1 MNYYMTRSFDHAGYY
16 ETRLVL
22 VLVCL
27 AIALYFL
34 RTRRD
39 ARYLLMFVNGA
50 FWQASMELTLK
61 LFGLRGAGFSVSI
74 FGLEIPSALGWAF
87 QGLAEGGV
95 LCMMSFWFLDLYL
108 GRSSRRAEWL
118 YYWGVCVLVVL
129 LSCIVG
135 VLALGEDL
143 SSQRPMFA
151 PLSVV
156 LTAYVIMISLVIVG
170 LKGGDS
176 FRYLTIY
183 FVGCFL
189 FFILKRQPMHLL
201 GARSIAESAA
211 DGGIVVASM
220 GKQFWLMLY
229 SHINVT
235 AGKIHY
241 FVIPYALGLLNLPKT
256 GRE

>member
-1 MNYYMTRSFDHAGYY
+1 MNYFMTRSFDHAGYY

-22 VLVCL
+22 MVLCI

-39 ARYLLMFVNGA
+39 PRYLLMFFNGA

-61 LFGLRGAGFSVSI
+61 LFGLRGAGFSISV
-74 FGLEIPSALGWAF
+74 FGLDLPPAFTWVF

-108 GRSSRRAEWL
+108 GRGSRRGEWA
-118 YYWGVCVLVVL
+118 YYAGVCALVVL

-135 VLALGEDL
+135 VLALGEEL

-156 LTAYVIMISLVIVG
+156 LTAFVIMISLTIVA
-170 LKGGDS
+170 LKGKSS
-176 FRYLTIY
+176 FRYLSIY

-189 FFILKRQPMHLL
+189 FFILKRQPVHLL
-201 GARSIAESAA
+201 GARYIAESAA
-211 DGGIVVASM
+211 DGGFAVASL

-241 FVIPYALGLLNLPKT
+241 FVIPYALGLLNLPNPR
-256 GRE
+256 RE

>member
-1 MNYYMTRSFDHAGYY
+1 MNYFMTRSFDHAGYY

-22 VLVCL
+22 MVLCI

-39 ARYLLMFVNGA
+39 PRYLLMFFNGA

-61 LFGLRGAGFSVSI
+61 LFGLRGAGFSISV
-74 FGLEIPSALGWAF
+74 FGLDLPPAFTWVF

-95 LCMMSFWFLDLYL
+95 LCMMSFWFL
-108 GRSSRRAEWL
+108 
-118 YYWGVCVLVVL
+118 YYAGVCALVVL

-135 VLALGEDL
+135 VLALGEEL

-156 LTAYVIMISLVIVG
+156 LTAFVIMISLTIVA
-170 LKGGDS
+170 LKGKSS
-176 FRYLTIY
+176 FRYLSIY

-189 FFILKRQPMHLL
+189 FFILKRQPVHLL
-201 GARSIAESAA
+201 GARYIAESAA
-211 DGGIVVASM
+211 DGGFAVASL

-241 FVIPYALGLLNLPKT
+241 FVIPYALGLLNLPNPR
-256 GRE
+256 RE

>member
-1 MNYYMTRSFDHAGYY
+1 MNYFMTRSFDHAGYY

-22 VLVCL
+22 VVLCL
-27 AIALYFL
+27 AIALHFL

-39 ARYLLMFVNGA
+39 ARYLLMFFNGA

-61 LFGLRGAGFSVSI
+61 LFGLRGTGFSISL
-74 FGLEIPSALGWAF
+74 FGLDVPPALTWVF

-108 GRSSRRAEWL
+108 GRASRRSEWT
-118 YYWGVCVLVVL
+118 YYAGVCVLVVL

-135 VLALGEDL
+135 VLALGEDVT
-143 SSQRPMFA
+143 SRRPMFA

-156 LTAYVIMISLVIVG
+156 LTAYVIMISLAIVA
-170 LKGGDS
+170 LKGGSS

-201 GARSIAESAA
+201 GARYIAESAA
-211 DGGIVVASM
+211 DDGFAVASL

-229 SHINVT
+229 SHLNVT

-241 FVIPYALGLLNLPKT
+241 FVIPYALGLLNLSNT
-256 GRE
+256 RRE